1 MAMKCLPESQH
12 HRTAEAGRHFW
23 RLSCPIPLLKLGS
36 PTSGFSGLCPTK
48 FWTSLRMES
57 LRETCSSV
65 RPPSMWERF
74 LYLNKISLISFFF
87 SPLPFIFPL
96 DTAKSGSLF
105 CTHCYQLF
113 VPIDEIPIEP
123 SLLQA
128 ELSHT
133 SEWITFLWTRNNV
146 KMSILKNVNLMTKLV
161 QWLP

>member
-65 RPPSMWERF
+65 RPPSKWERF

-87 SPLPFIFPL
+87 PLCLLSFHWTPLSLAPYSAHTAISCLYPLMRFPL
-96 DTAKSGSLF
+96 
-105 CTHCYQLF
+105 
-113 VPIDEIPIEP
+113 
-123 SLLQA
+123 SLLFSR
-128 ELSHT
+128 LN
-133 SEWITFLWTRNNV
+133 FLIRQSGLLFFGQEI
-146 KMSILKNVNLMTKLV
+146 MSK
-161 QWLP
+161 WAY